1 MIESSAVPASPDHG
15 VPVAP
20 SVDQKD
26 DKPPEPRRRPRPTLF
41 KARWEARVRDPIIVT
56 ISHRLGRDRAKRRL
70 DLGLGGIR
78 ARLAAFVSS
87 VEYAWTGY
95 RLDFTVTALRQTVV
109 GRVDIEEDLARIEIG
124 LPLLLRIFAS
134 KIIAR
139 VRREGTLLLDKSES
153 K

>member
-1 MIESSAVPASPDHG
+1 M
-15 VPVAP
+15 
-20 SVDQKD
+20 
-26 DKPPEPRRRPRPTLF
+26 
-41 KARWEARVRDPIIVT
+41 RDPIIVT

-70 DLGLGGIR
+70 DHGLGRIR

-109 GRVDIEEDLARIEIG
+109 GRIDIEEDLARIEIG
-124 LPLLLRIFAS
+124 LPLLLRALAS

-139 VRREGTLLLDKSES
+139 VRREGTLLLDKSEN